1 MKKISIIWLVLLFL
15 FIVACKSDSSE
26 KSSLKKGSEIS
37 GKVIAIIDGDTYDV
51 LIHDN
56 KTIRIRMEGIDA
68 PERGMPFFRKS
79 KDYLAK
85 LCFNKNI
92 HIKITGKDRYN
103 RYLAYTFLNDTTE
116 LSSEMIKAGLAWH
129 YKEYNADTVLASL

>member
-92 HIKITGKDRYN
+92 HIKIT
-103 RYLAYTFLNDTTE
+103 
-116 LSSEMIKAGLAWH
+116 
-129 YKEYNADTVLASL
+129 

>member
-1 MKKISIIWLVLLFL
+1 MSFVFKP
-15 FIVACKSDSSE
+15 E

-85 LCFNKNI
+85 LSE
-92 HIKITGKDRYN
+92 
-103 RYLAYTFLNDTTE
+103 TE
-116 LSSEMIKAGLAWH
+116 FVDHMKSNHPPLKL
-129 YKEYNADTVLASL
+129 